1 MSYPFEPSPAGQP
14 PVAPPPPPWH
24 TPGRTQEPSPAPA
37 LMSPPPQAGPPLAGP
52 PMAAPPPPMAA
63 PPPPQRPRTSRAA
76 LVATATGA
84 ALLAST
90 LTAGV
95 TWSLADN
102 GALTRPSAA
111 ATATPEAGPAVVP
124 ASSTTTQ
131 PDWQAVADAARPSVV
146 AIAVQTAAGSGEGS
160 GVIID
165 AAGHVLTNDHVAGSA
180 QQLKVTLADGRVFD
194 ATLVGADPTTDL
206 AVIALTNAPND
217 LVPAK
222 LGDSDAAAVGQA
234 VMAVGN
240 PLGLDS
246 TVTTGI
252 ISALDRPVST
262 GSLTGAEPVVT
273 NAIQVDAA
281 INPGN
286 SGGPLF
292 DATGRVIGIT
302 SSIASLSQGGGS
314 AGSIG
319 LGFAIPA
326 NLAKRIADE
335 LITDG
340 VAQHAF
346 LGVSL
351 SDGTATLGDTTRL
364 GAVVQEVSNG
374 SPAADAGLQ
383 SGDVVVAIDNEA
395 VSGALSLTASVR
407 ELATGDDVSLTVV
420 RDGKSLEIS
429 VTLAARQESAQAQPI
444 QPRQGR

>member
-37 LMSPPPQAGPPLAGP
+37 LMSPPPLAGPPLAG
-52 PMAAPPPPMAA
+52 PPMAA

-131 PDWQAVADAARPSVV
+131 PDCQAVADAVRPSVV

-206 AVIALTNAPND
+206 AVIALTNVPKD
-217 LVPAK
+217 LVPAT
-222 LGDSDAAAVGQA
+222 LGDSDAVAVGQRDLELLGGA
-234 VMAVGN
+234 RDVVVGQHVTRGVDDHARAFAGARG
-240 PLGLDS
+240 GLDR
-246 TVTTGI
+246 
-252 ISALDRPVST
+252 DR
-262 GSLTGAEPVVT
+262 
-273 NAIQVDAA
+273 D
-281 INPGN
+281 
-286 SGGPLF
+286 
-292 DATGRVIGIT
+292 DGR
-302 SSIASLSQGGGS
+302 
-314 AGSIG
+314 
-319 LGFAIPA
+319 
-326 NLAKRIADE
+326 
-335 LITDG
+335 TDG
-340 VAQHAF
+340 VRDGLPVG
-346 LGVSL
+346 LGRRAACGD
-351 SDGTATLGDTTRL
+351 DGRPRL
-364 GAVVQEVSNG
+364 G
-374 SPAADAGLQ
+374 
-383 SGDVVVAIDNEA
+383 
-395 VSGALSLTASVR
+395 
-407 ELATGDDVSLTVV
+407 
-420 RDGKSLEIS
+420 
-429 VTLAARQESAQAQPI
+429 
-444 QPRQGR
+444 

>member
-1 MSYPFEPSPAGQP
+1 MSYPFEPSPAVQP

-24 TPGRTQEPSPAPA
+24 TQGATLEPSPAPA
-37 LMSPPPQAGPPLAGP
+37 PVSP
-52 PMAAPPPPMAA
+52 
-63 PPPPQRPRTSRAA
+63 PPPPQRPRPSRVA
-76 LVATATGA
+76 LVATAAGA

-102 GALTRPSAA
+102 GTLTRPSAG
-111 ATATPEAGPAVVP
+111 TMATPEAAPAVVP

-165 AAGHVLTNDHVAGSA
+165 DAGHVLTNDHVAGSA

-206 AVIALTNAPND
+206 AVIALTNAPKD
-217 LVPAK
+217 LVPAT
-222 LGDSDAAAVGQA
+222 LGDSDAVAVGQA

-262 GSLTGAEPVVT
+262 GSLSGAEPVVT

-319 LGFAIPA
+319 LGFAIPS

-346 LGVSL
+346 LGVTM

-383 SGDVVVAIDNEA
+383 PGDVVDAIDNEA

-407 ELATGDDVSLTVV
+407 ELAAGDDVSLTVV
-420 RDGKSLEIS
+420 RDGKSLDIS
-429 VTLAARQESAQAQPI
+429 VTLAARQESTA
-444 QPRQGR
+444 QPRQGG

>member
-1 MSYPFEPSPAGQP
+1 MSYSFEPSPAVPP
-14 PVAPPPPPWH
+14 PVAPP
-24 TPGRTQEPSPAPA
+24 
-37 LMSPPPQAGPPLAGP
+37 
-52 PMAAPPPPMAA
+52 MAV
-63 PPPPQRPRTSRAA
+63 PPPPQRPRASRAA

-131 PDWQAVADAARPSVV
+131 PDWQAV

-206 AVIALTNAPND
+206 AVIALTNAPKD
-217 LVPAK
+217 LVPAT
-222 LGDSDAAAVGQA
+222 LGDSDAVAVGQA
-234 VMAVGN
+234 VTAVGN

-262 GSLTGAEPVVT
+262 GSLTGAEPVE
-273 NAIQVDAA
+273 
-281 INPGN
+281 
-286 SGGPLF
+286 
-292 DATGRVIGIT
+292 TGRSRAEMMPVVT
-302 SSIASLSQGGGS
+302 VLSRPS
-314 AGSIG
+314 G
-319 LGFAIPA
+319 LA
-326 NLAKRIADE
+326 
-335 LITDG
+335 
-340 VAQHAF
+340 
-346 LGVSL
+346 
-351 SDGTATLGDTTRL
+351 
-364 GAVVQEVSNG
+364 
-374 SPAADAGLQ
+374 
-383 SGDVVVAIDNEA
+383 
-395 VSGALSLTASVR
+395 
-407 ELATGDDVSLTVV
+407 
-420 RDGKSLEIS
+420 
-429 VTLAARQESAQAQPI
+429 
-444 QPRQGR
+444 